1 MDENQPQIIIHKSNW
16 GKQLIVVII
25 FLVILVALMV
35 KNPNRRD
42 FVQACVKEF
51 LKQDKNMD
59 ASTSNLVSEITSN
72 VFGTWFEPLVERD
85 DYLVFSMYTVDIN
98 NDRYKMKITAVGI
111 WGKIIFTDFSKV
123 DNETIDISD
132 PENIEITEDAADYDF
147 YYDDTDDSVH
157 SFFKINGES
166 IIYEEW
172 TDMDDLYPYEI
183 YDNDDNY
190 YYIKGQDKRDWF
202 KLAIP
207 KNLSESEEVFIMEEG
222 EWKNYMTVQDHW
234 SKM

>member
-1 MDENQPQIIIHKSNW
+1 
-16 GKQLIVVII
+16 
-25 FLVILVALMV
+25 MV
-35 KNPNRRD
+35 KNPNRSD

-123 DNETIDISD
+123 DKEPDIMASED
-132 PENIEITEDAADYDF
+132 EEGGVITEDASDYDF
-147 YYDDTDDSVH
+147 YYDNFDSGETI
-157 SFFKINGES
+157 SFYKKSDE
-166 IIYEEW
+166 
-172 TDMDDLYPYEI
+172 DMFYEI
-183 YDNDDNY
+183 RMPSGDLISYELIDEDPDF
-190 YYIKGQDKRDWF
+190 YIVLNNENNV
-202 KLAIP
+202 KLALP
-207 KNLSESEEVFIMEEG
+207 KDLSSTRWVLNWNYG
-222 EWKNYMTVQDHW
+222 EDQWNDLLRVELHEFAGC
-234 SKM
+234 